1 MEPLLPDTN
10 DQQLANA
17 QLGYSDRRS
26 LGPGER
32 GLVSIIIPT
41 YRRLHDLRL
50 AVASALAQTYTNIEV
65 IVVADGPD
73 PEVRAALSG
82 LDARLHYLELDTNRG
97 PAAARNTGVRASRG
111 EWLTFL
117 DDDDTVLPEKVA
129 ACFAM
134 ADSARPLRM
143 ISCRTIYRRDA
154 KEDIWPSRPIA
165 PGEDVADYILIRP
178 SLLGRPGVLPIQ
190 SLMVHRSILQQVPF
204 STHKDHEDWAW
215 LLDAWHIAGARVEF
229 CWQPLVIYNIVTN
242 SISRSRRMNWKDSM
256 EWAESYRKW
265 LSPPA
270 YNSFLTTKVALKAKR
285 AHDWRGLREI
295 VSKVMHNQPGLL
307 DILFLTG
314 MVLLPG
320 FVLHIAWKRS
330 LASGETRTQ

>member
-1 MEPLLPDTN
+1 MEPLLPESEA
-10 DQQLANA
+10 QQIANHSLA
-17 QLGYSDRRS
+17 DRRD
-26 LGPGER
+26 LGPGEH

-50 AVASALAQTYTNIEV
+50 AVASALAQTHANIEV

-73 PEVRAALSG
+73 PEVRAALTG
-82 LDARLHYLELDTNRG
+82 MDPRLLYLELDTNRG
-97 PAAARNTGVRASRG
+97 PAAARNAGVRASRG

-117 DDDDTVLPEKVA
+117 DDDDTILPEKVS

-134 ADSARPLRM
+134 ADSSRPLRM
-143 ISCRTIYRRDA
+143 ISCRTIYRRGA
-154 KEDIWPSRPIA
+154 KEDVWPSRPIG
-165 PGEDVADYILIRP
+165 PDEDVADYILIRR

-204 STHKDHEDWAW
+204 STHKDHEDWGW

-242 SISRSRRMNWKDSM
+242 SISRSRRMNWQDSM
-256 EWAESYRKW
+256 EWAERYRLW
-265 LSPPA
+265 LSPRA

-285 AHDWRGLREI
+285 AHDWRGLRQI
-295 VSKVMHNQPGLL
+295 ISKVLHNQPSFL
-307 DILFLTG
+307 DVIFLIG

-320 FVLHIAWKRS
+320 FILHIAWKRS
-330 LASGETRTQ
+330 LASGESRPQT

>member
-1 MEPLLPDTN
+1 MEVLQPHSR
-10 DQQLANA
+10 LAE
-17 QLGYSDRRS
+17 LTHPERRT
-26 LGPGER
+26 LGPGEP

-41 YRRLHDLRL
+41 FRRLHDLLL
-50 AVASALAQTYTNIEV
+50 AVASALAQTHTDIEV

-73 PEVRAALSG
+73 REVRDALTG
-82 LDARLHYLELDTNRG
+82 LDPRLLYLELETNRG
-97 PAAARNTGVRASRG
+97 PAAARNAGVRASRG

-117 DDDDTVLPEKVA
+117 DDDDTILPEKVA
-129 ACFAM
+129 ACFTL
-134 ADSARPLRM
+134 ADSARPQRM
-143 ISCRTIYRRDA
+143 ISCRTIYRRGI
-154 KEDIWPSRPIA
+154 KEDVWPSRPIG
-165 PGEDVADYILIRP
+165 PQEDVGDYILIRH

-256 EWAESYRKW
+256 EWVERYRPW
-265 LSPPA
+265 LSVRA

-285 AHDWRGLREI
+285 AHDWRGLRQI
-295 VSKVMHNQPGLL
+295 ISAVLHNHPSLL

-320 FVLHIAWKRS
+320 FVLHFAWKRS
-330 LASGETRTQ
+330 LASGEASPQN

>member
-1 MEPLLPDTN
+1 MEPL
-10 DQQLANA
+10 DQQLANTSLVP
-17 QLGYSDRRS
+17 QERIR
-26 LGPGER
+26 LGPGEP

-50 AVASALAQTYTNIEV
+50 AVDSALAQTHKNIEV

-73 PEVRAALSG
+73 PEVRAALTG
-82 LDARLHYLELDTNRG
+82 MDPRLMYLELDTNRG

-117 DDDDTVLPEKVA
+117 DDDDTILPEKVA

-143 ISCRTIYRRDA
+143 ISCRTIYRRDN
-154 KEDIWPSRPIA
+154 KEDVWPSRPIG
-165 PGEDVADYILIRP
+165 PNEDVADYILIRS

-215 LLDAWHIAGARVEF
+215 LLDAWHLAGARVEF

-242 SISRSRRMNWKDSM
+242 SISRSRRMNWQDSM
-256 EWAESYRKW
+256 AWAESYHLW
-265 LSPPA
+265 LSRRA

-285 AHDWRGLREI
+285 SHDWRGLREI
-295 VSKVMHNQPGLL
+295 ISKVVNNQPGFL
-307 DILFLTG
+307 DLLFLSG
-314 MVLLPG
+314 MVILPS
-320 FVLHIAWKRS
+320 FVLHLAWKRS
-330 LASGETRTQ
+330 LASGETSSK

>member
-1 MEPLLPDTN
+1 MDPF
-10 DQQLANA
+10 DQQLARA
-17 QLGYSDRRS
+17 HVTHGDRRN
-26 LGPGER
+26 LGPGEA
-32 GLVSIIIPT
+32 GLVSMVIPT
-41 YRRLHDLRL
+41 YRRLSDLL
-50 AVASALAQTYTNIEV
+50 HAVASALAQTHTNIEV

-73 PEVRAALSG
+73 PEVRAALTGMDS
-82 LDARLHYLELDTNRG
+82 RLRYLELDTNRG
-97 PAAARNTGVRASRG
+97 PAAARNAGVRASRG

-134 ADSARPLRM
+134 ADPGRPLRM
-143 ISCRTIYRRDA
+143 ISCRTIYRRGT
-154 KEDIWPSRPIA
+154 KEDVWPTRPIV
-165 PGEDVADYILIRP
+165 PDEDVADYILIRH

-215 LLDAWHIAGARVEF
+215 LLDAWHVAGARVEF

-256 EWAESYRKW
+256 DWAERYRIW
-265 LSPPA
+265 LSPRA

-285 AHDWRGLREI
+285 AHDWRGLREVI
-295 VSKVMHNQPGLL
+295 SKVLHNQPSLL
-307 DILFLTG
+307 DILFLAG
-314 MVLLPG
+314 MVMLPS
-320 FVLHIAWKRS
+320 FVLHAAWKRS
-330 LASGETRTQ
+330 LASGEVHPR